1 MTTETIIDVKNK
13 IRAVNDFP
21 KQGIVFRDIT
31 TALKD
36 AETLKVMIDYLCDQ
50 FKNEK
55 IDYIAG
61 IESRGFI
68 FGMPMAYKLNA
79 GFVPIRKPNKLPAAT
94 YSQEYELEY
103 GTDKIEVHQDAFP
116 QGARQRKTFRCG
128 KSCFNVNL
136 LEKSLNGSFF
146 NMSFPSCHLKFFQNS
161 HVPSPVL
168 MNYKRFENSFLLF
181 LLIKAV

>member
-21 KQGIVFRDIT
+21 KPGIIFRDIT

-36 AETLKVMIDYLCDQ
+36 AETLKVMINYLCDQ
-50 FKNEK
+50 FKDVK

-68 FGMPMAYKLNA
+68 FGMPMAYKLDA

-116 QGARQRKTFRCG
+116 QGANVLIVDDLLATGGTAEAACKLVKKTG
-128 KSCFNVNL
+128 ANL
-136 LEKSLNGSFF
+136 IGIAFLIELEGLNGREKLQDAGKVVS
-146 NMSFPSCHLKFFQNS
+146 MLK
-161 HVPSPVL
+161 
-168 MNYKRFENSFLLF
+168 Y
-181 LLIKAV
+181 

>member
-1 MTTETIIDVKNK
+1 MEQTLIDVKSK

-21 KQGIVFRDIT
+21 KPGIVFRDIT
-31 TALKD
+31 TALND
-36 AETLKVMIDYLCDQ
+36 PETLRTIIDYLCEQ
-50 FKNEK
+50 FKDVK

-68 FGMPMAYKLNA
+68 IGMPMAYNMKA

-116 QGARQRKTFRCG
+116 EGANVLVVDDLLATGGTAEAACKLVKKTG
-128 KSCFNVNL
+128 ANL
-136 LEKSLNGSFF
+136 VGIAFLIELEA
-146 NMSFPSCHLKFFQNS
+146 LKGREKLTD
-161 HVPSPVL
+161 SPKTVSML
-168 MNYKRFENSFLLF
+168 KY
-181 LLIKAV
+181 

>member
-1 MTTETIIDVKNK
+1 MSTETIIDVKNK
-13 IRAVNDFP
+13 IRSVNDFP
-21 KQGIVFRDIT
+21 KPGIIFRDIT

-36 AETLKVMIDYLCDQ
+36 ADTLKVMIDYLCEQ
-50 FKNEK
+50 FKDIK

-68 FGMPMAYKLNA
+68 FGMPMAYKLDA

-116 QGARQRKTFRCG
+116 QGANVLIVDDLLATGGTAEAACKLVKKTG
-128 KSCFNVNL
+128 ANL
-136 LEKSLNGSFF
+136 VGIAFLIELEDLNGREK
-146 NMSFPSCHLKFFQNS
+146 LKDAGKVVS
-161 HVPSPVL
+161 IL
-168 MNYKRFENSFLLF
+168 KY
-181 LLIKAV
+181 